1 MAPDRV
7 ELHSWEWERG
17 KASHPV
23 YLERA
28 RIFRRFRFSL
38 RIRFLRHFALMIKL
52 REGLLVSFSILFFTC
67 IQYITPDTSLKFIYN
82 SLQSTLTKSQGC

>member
-23 YLERA
+23 YLEHA
-28 RIFRRFRFSL
+28 HIFRRLRFSL

-52 REGLLVSFSILFFTC
+52 REGLLVRLCCDPCLGIRCLRSSDRCLI
-67 IQYITPDTSLKFIYN
+67 PK
-82 SLQSTLTKSQGC
+82 

>member
-1 MAPDRV
+1 MAPDCV

-28 RIFRRFRFSL
+28 RIFHRFRFSL

-52 REGLLVSFSILFFTC
+52 REGLHKEGVGLRWC
-67 IQYITPDTSLKFIYN
+67 IML
-82 SLQSTLTKSQGC
+82 GA

>member
-52 REGLLVSFSILFFTC
+52 REGLLVSLCSGRPEMRFVYFL
-67 IQYITPDTSLKFIYN
+67 Y
-82 SLQSTLTKSQGC
+82 